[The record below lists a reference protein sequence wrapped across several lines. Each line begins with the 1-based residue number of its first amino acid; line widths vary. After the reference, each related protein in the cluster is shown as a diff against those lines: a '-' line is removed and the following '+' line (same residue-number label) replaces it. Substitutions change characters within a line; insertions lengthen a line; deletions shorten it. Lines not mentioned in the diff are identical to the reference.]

1 METISPQHN
10 EASVLAQAFKFIDPS
25 GTLEP
30 GSEDYDTIKLML
42 QGWIRQYGPSRALC
56 MARLGAK
63 HLDGWRKF
71 L

>member
-1 METISPQHN
+1 METIPPQPT
-10 EASVLAQAFKFIDPS
+10 EESLLAQAFRLIDPAGS
-25 GTLEP
+25 LVP
-30 GSEDYDTIKLML
+30 GSEDYDTIRLML
-42 QGWIRQYGPSRALC
+42 QGWIREYGSTRALC

>member
-1 METISPQHN
+1 MDHQPIEIDNFIPQALKLLDPGGSLKPGT
-10 EASVLAQAFKFIDPS
+10 EA
-25 GTLEP
+25 
-30 GSEDYDTIKLML
+30 YDTICCMIR
-42 QGWIRQYGPSRALC
+42 GWIREFGPNRALC

>member
-1 METISPQHN
+1 METIPPQPN
-10 EASVLAQAFKFIDPS
+10 EESLLAQAFSLIDPAGS
-25 GTLEP
+25 LVAGT
-30 GSEDYDTIKLML
+30 EDYDTIRLML
-42 QGWIRQYGPSRALC
+42 QGWIREYGSTRALC

>member
-1 METISPQHN
+1 MKTIPPQPQEDN
-10 EASVLAQAFKFIDPS
+10 VLAQAFQLLDPS
-25 GTLEP
+25 GTLSP
-30 GSEDYDTIKLML
+30 GSEDHASIKLML
-42 QGWIRQYGPSRALC
+42 QGWIRQYGRNRALC

>member
-1 METISPQHN
+1 METIPPQPD
-10 EASVLAQAFKFIDPS
+10 EDSVLAQAFKLIDPAATLVP
-25 GTLEP
+25 GT
-30 GSEDYDTIKLML
+30 EDYDTIKLML
-42 QGWIRQYGPSRALC
+42 QGWIREYGRNRALC